1 MATKMTATEITE
13 RINKA
18 QETVRKL
25 NDLIWKRE
33 AKLKKLHKEL
43 AKASDKVESGHRW
56 SPKEMVQWSI
66 EDEEDALEQNR
77 KKLPEKQAILEKWQ
91 KKLEE
96 VNAEAKKLDEIPEQL
111 KKLQQELA
119 ENIATSDIRHRERM
133 YKDEAEM
140 EWHDFTEKYSYT
152 EREYYMGRSQKDFE
166 EMVKRDAVAE
176 AKWWILDLIN
186 RVEKKVGEITEWH
199 LWFTSKALNGY
210 VTGTKG
216 FAKVETII
224 AGGYNIQRRHNRVLV
239 K

>member
-25 NDLIWKRE
+25 KELIWKRE
-33 AKLKKLHKEL
+33 AKLKKMNKEL
-43 AKASDKVESGHRW
+43 AKASDKVEAGHRW
-56 SPKEMVQWSI
+56 SPKELLEMDI
-66 EDEEDALEQNR
+66 EHEADALEENK
-77 KKLPEKQAILEKWQ
+77 KKLPGKEAILEKWN

-96 VNAEAKKLDEIPEQL
+96 VNAETKRLDEIPEQL

-119 ENIATSDIRHRERM
+119 EKIVASDIKHRERM
-133 YKDEAEM
+133 YQDDKEM
-140 EWHDFTEKYSYT
+140 EYRDFIEKYSYT

-166 EMVKRDAVAE
+166 EMVKRDAQAE
-176 AKWWILDLIN
+176 AKWWILDLIS
-186 RVEKKVGEITEWH
+186 RVEKKVGEITEWK

-210 VTGTKG
+210 VVGTKG
-216 FAKVETII
+216 SAVIETII

>member
-1 MATKMTATEITE
+1 MATKMTAVEITE

-18 QETVRKL
+18 QEAVRKL
-25 NDLIWKRE
+25 NNLIWKRE
-33 AKLKKLHKEL
+33 EKLKKLNKEL

-66 EDEEDALEQNR
+66 EDEENALKENR
-77 KKLPEKQAILEKWQ
+77 KKLPGKQAILEKWQ

-96 VNAEAKKLDEIPEQL
+96 VNAENKRLDEIPEQL
-111 KKLQQELA
+111 KKLQQELTEKITA
-119 ENIATSDIRHRERM
+119 SDINYRKQM
-133 YKDEAEM
+133 YEDCEKMD
-140 EWHDFTEKYSYT
+140 WQDFTEKYSYT
-152 EREYYMGRSQKDFE
+152 EREYYMDRCQQDFE
-166 EMVKRDAVAE
+166 EMVKRDATAE

-186 RVEKKVGEITEWH
+186 RVEKKVGEITEWK

-216 FAKVETII
+216 SAVIETII
-224 AGGYNIQRRHNRVLV
+224 AGGWNIQRRHNRVLV

>member
-1 MATKMTATEITE
+1 MATKMTASEITE

-25 NDLIWKRE
+25 QNLIWKRE
-33 AKLKKLHKEL
+33 EKLKKLNKEL

-66 EDEEDALEQNR
+66 EDEEDALKENR

-96 VNAEAKKLDEIPEQL
+96 VNAETKRLDEIPEQL

-119 ENIATSDIRHRERM
+119 EKIATSDIKHRERM
-133 YKDEAEM
+133 YQDNKEM
-140 EWHDFTEKYSYT
+140 DYKEFTEKYSYT
-152 EREYYMGRSQKDFE
+152 EREYYMGRSDKDFR

-186 RVEKKVGEITEWH
+186 RVEKKVGEITEWK

-210 VTGTKG
+210 VVGTKG
-216 FAKVETII
+216 SAKIETII
-224 AGGYNIQRRHNRVLV
+224 AGGWNIQRRHNRVLV

>member
-1 MATKMTATEITE
+1 MATKMTAVEITE

-25 NDLIWKRE
+25 NELIWKRE
-33 AKLKKLHKEL
+33 AKLKKLNKEL
-43 AKASDKVESGHRW
+43 AKASDKAENGHRF
-56 SPKEMVQWSI
+56 SPKEMVQWNI
-66 EDEEDALEQNR
+66 DDEQDALEENK

-96 VNAEAKKLDEIPEQL
+96 VNAENKRLDEIPEQL

-119 ENIATSDIRHRERM
+119 EKIATSDMNRRKRM
-133 YKDEAEM
+133 YKDYKEM
-140 EWHDFTEKYSYT
+140 EYKEFTKKYSYT
-152 EREYYMGRSQKDFE
+152 EREYFMGRSDKDFE
-166 EMVKRDAVAE
+166 EMAKRDAVAE

-186 RVEKKVGEITEWH
+186 RVEKKVGEITEWK

-216 FAKVETII
+216 SATIETII
-224 AGGYNIQRRHNRVLV
+224 AGGWNIQRRHNRVLV

>member
-25 NDLIWKRE
+25 KELIWKRE
-33 AKLKKLHKEL
+33 AKLKKMNKEL
-43 AKASDKVESGHRW
+43 AKASDKVEAGRRW
-56 SPKEMVQWSI
+56 SPKELLEMDI
-66 EDEEDALEQNR
+66 EHEADALEENK
-77 KKLPEKQAILEKWQ
+77 KKLPGKEAILEKWN

-96 VNAEAKKLDEIPEQL
+96 VNAETKRLDEIPEQL

-119 ENIATSDIRHRERM
+119 EKIVASDIRHRERM
-133 YKDEAEM
+133 YQDDKEM
-140 EWHDFTEKYSYT
+140 DYQDFIEKYSYT

-166 EMVKRDAVAE
+166 EMVKRDAQAE

-186 RVEKKVGEITEWH
+186 RVEKKVGEITEWK

-216 FAKVETII
+216 SAVIETII
-224 AGGYNIQRRHNRVLV
+224 AGGWNIQRRHNRVLV

>member
-18 QETVRKL
+18 QEVVRKL
-25 NDLIWKRE
+25 QNLIWKRE
-33 AKLKKLHKEL
+33 EKLKKLNKEL

-66 EDEEDALEQNR
+66 EDEEDALKENR

-96 VNAEAKKLDEIPEQL
+96 VNAENKRLDEIPEQL
-111 KKLQQELA
+111 KKLQKELA
-119 ENIATSDIRHRERM
+119 EQIIEADIRRRERM
-133 YKDEAEM
+133 YKDRAEM
-140 EWHDFTEKYSYT
+140 EWEDFTEKWSWR
-152 EREYYMGRSQKDFE
+152 EREYYMGRSDKDFR
-166 EMVKRDAVAE
+166 EMVKKDAMAG
-176 AKWWILDLIN
+176 AKWWVIDLIN
-186 RVEKKVGEITEWH
+186 RVEKKVGEITEWK

-216 FAKVETII
+216 SAVIETII
-224 AGGYNIQRRHNRVLV
+224 AGGWNIQRRHNRVLV

>member
-1 MATKMTATEITE
+1 MATKMSASEITE

-25 NDLIWKRE
+25 NELIWKRE
-33 AKLKKLHKEL
+33 AKLKKMNKEL
-43 AKASDKVESGHRW
+43 AKASDKVEAGHRW
-56 SPKEMVQWSI
+56 SPKELLEMDI
-66 EDEEDALEQNR
+66 EHEADALEENR
-77 KKLPEKQAILEKWQ
+77 KKLPEKQAILEKWK

-96 VNAEAKKLDEIPEQL
+96 VNAENKRLDEIPEQL

-119 ENIATSDIRHRERM
+119 EKIATSDMNRRKRM
-133 YKDEAEM
+133 YKDYKEM
-140 EWHDFTEKYSYT
+140 GDKDFTEKYSYT
-152 EREYYMGRSQKDFE
+152 EREYYMGRSDKDFE
-166 EMVKRDAVAE
+166 EMAKRDAVAE

-186 RVEKKVGEITEWH
+186 RVEKKVGEITEWK

-216 FAKVETII
+216 SATIETII
-224 AGGYNIQRRHNRVLV
+224 AGGWNIQRRHNRVLV